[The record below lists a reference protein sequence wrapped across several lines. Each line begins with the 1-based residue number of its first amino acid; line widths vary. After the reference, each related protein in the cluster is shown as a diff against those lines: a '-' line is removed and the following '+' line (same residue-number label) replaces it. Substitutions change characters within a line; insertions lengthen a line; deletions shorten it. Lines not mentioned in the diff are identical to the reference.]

1 MKRALYLI
9 FLVVLPVNSILAQT
23 TIWEENFNAPK
34 SGWEIEGN
42 WAFESGI
49 LIFNYFPININYDFS
64 AISPEIILPENA
76 PEITVNQFIE
86 TYPSSVTSEACEIS
100 VIFDGSEEVIWFI
113 ELSQGNWGSE
123 GGEEISFSLVQF
135 AGKTIRIKIRTWG
148 PTTDAWWDWSV
159 YSMKITSVFNRDLSA
174 SGLTGPSN
182 VSPDATNTWQVQV
195 KNLGLQPQTGFIVE
209 LVSFKTGEELGSQLF
224 NDVLEPGDSAF
235 VSFDWTFGSPQNT
248 CLYGKLTSEEDEFN
262 QNNITRSHFLRI
274 EPDFEYQVLLWDND
288 NGIETI
294 YNPETGALE
303 QPDKAFSDAL
313 TCAGINFD
321 YVNSLPE
328 NLDGYEIIIATLGC
342 YCLS

>member
-1 MKRALYLI
+1 MKRLLYLI
-9 FLVVLPVNSILAQT
+9 FLVVLPVNPMLAQT

-34 SGWEIEGN
+34 PGWEIEGN

-49 LIFNYFPININYDFS
+49 LIFNYFPIINNYDFS
-64 AISPEIILPENA
+64 AVSPEIVLTENA
-76 PEITVNQFIE
+76 PELTVNQFIE
-86 TYPSSVTSEACEIS
+86 TYLSSVTSEACEIS
-100 VIFDGSEEVIWFI
+100 VIFDGSEEVIWFFQ
-113 ELSQGNWGSE
+113 LSEGDWGIE
-123 GGEEISFSLVQF
+123 GGEVISFSLAQF
-135 AGKTIRIKIRTWG
+135 AGKTIRIKFRTWG

-174 SGLTGPSN
+174 IDLIGTSN
-182 VSPDATNTWQVQV
+182 VSPDVTNTWQVQV
-195 KNLGLQPQTGFIVE
+195 KNLGLQPQIGFNVG
-209 LVSFKTGEELGSQLF
+209 LYSLKTGEELGSQLF
-224 NDVLEPGDSAF
+224 IDILEPGDSAF
-235 VSFDWTFGSPQNT
+235 VSFEWTFGSPQNT
-248 CLYGKLTSEEDEFN
+248 CLYGKLMSEEDEFQ

-313 TCAGINFD
+313 TCAGINFEC
-321 YVNSLPE
+321 VNSLPE
-328 NLDGYEIIIATLGC
+328 NLGGYDIIIATLGC